1 MPYERFDVKN
11 RGIWLRKTTRR
22 EKKLELW
29 CDALRNEVEVPSVAI
44 IVEGR
49 NDVRTLNEMQIR
61 AVAASRNPKTI
72 AGKLLEEGIRTIIL
86 LPDTDRAGEIHLKN
100 WRSIFQLM
108 GFGIVDRYWKILRSL
123 RISHVEGIL
132 AHIRKSDIEYD
143 TEK

>member
-1 MPYERFDVKN
+1 MPYERLSGKN
-11 RGIWLRKTTRR
+11 RGIWLRKTTGR
-22 EKKLELW
+22 EKKLESW
-29 CDALRNEVEVPSVAI
+29 CDALRDEVKVPSVSI

-49 NDVRTLNEMQIR
+49 KDVGVLRELRIR
-61 AVAASRNPKTI
+61 AVAIGRNPKAL
-72 AGKLLEEGIRTIIL
+72 AGKLLEEGIRTVIL
-86 LPDTDRAGEIHLKN
+86 LPDTDRAGEAHLKN

-108 GFGIVDRYWKILRSL
+108 GFGIIDRYWKILRSL